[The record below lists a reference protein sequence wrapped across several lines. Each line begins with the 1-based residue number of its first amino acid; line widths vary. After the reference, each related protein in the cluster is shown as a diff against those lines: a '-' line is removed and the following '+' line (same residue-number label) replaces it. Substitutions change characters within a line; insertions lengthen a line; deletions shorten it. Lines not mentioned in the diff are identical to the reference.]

1 MGKRH
6 VFTQMMEVIQ
16 VKTVT
21 KDGTAL
27 PVTEEVDNIIA
38 DIFRRNEVDFAQL
51 TSELATESP
60 RFAANSS
67 KKSK

>member
-1 MGKRH
+1 
-6 VFTQMMEVIQ
+6 MMEVIQ
-16 VKTVT
+16 VKTVA

-27 PVTEEVDNIIA
+27 PVTEEVDTFIA

-60 RFAANSS
+60 RFAVNSS
-67 KKSK
+67 KKTK

>member
-1 MGKRH
+1 MI
-6 VFTQMMEVIQ
+6 EVIQ
-16 VKTVT
+16 VKTVA
-21 KDGTAL
+21 KDGTPL

-51 TSELATESP
+51 TSELATEPP

-67 KKSK
+67 RKTK

>member
-1 MGKRH
+1 M
-6 VFTQMMEVIQ
+6 FTQMIEVIQ
-16 VKTVT
+16 VKTVA

-27 PVTEEVDNIIA
+27 PITEEVDQIIA

-60 RFAANSS
+60 RFVVNSS